1 MVPRAEQA
9 PVAHADNSEFRQAS
23 SLRPPKDSGAVP
35 RNSLL
40 SLICARAAAAAVL
53 PYSKLGKTSVC
64 SDTEG

>member
-9 PVAHADNSEFRQAS
+9 PVAHADNGEFRQAS
-23 SLRPPKDSGAVP
+23 SPRPPKDSGAVP

-40 SLICARAAAAAVL
+40 SLICARAAAAAL
-53 PYSKLGKTSVC
+53 LYSKLGKTSVC